1 MPVPDG
7 AGILP
12 ILKPTGPTSHDVVA
26 RARRWFP
33 GRRVGHL
40 GTLDPAA
47 AGLLLLAVGEATRAA
62 RLLDPP
68 ETVKRYRAWALFG
81 LETDGDDMDG
91 RVTCRRGAGGL
102 DRERLAAAV
111 AARVGAQMQVPP
123 GRSAVRVGG
132 RHAYSRTRAGEA
144 PALEAR
150 EVVVEAANLLALR
163 RSEAAPDL
171 LEALVEVW
179 VRRGGYVRAFVR
191 DLGRDVGTGACVRVL
206 VRGAVGAVRDADGLT
221 LEEADALARAGALGP
236 KLWTVD
242 RLLAH
247 WPALAEAPD
256 RDGRRVGRGRPAPA
270 GAAGWMR
277 LVGPDQTTAWALAEA
292 RDGRWR
298 DVVRL
303 LGAPDRAGAAR

>member
-1 MPVPDG
+1 MPVPEG
-7 AGILP
+7 NGVLP

-26 RARRWFP
+26 RARGWFP

-62 RLLDPP
+62 RFLDPP
-68 ETVKRYRAWALFG
+68 ETVKRYRAWAVFG

-91 RVTCRRGAGGL
+91 RVTVRRGAGDL
-102 DRERLAAAV
+102 DHERLAAAV

-132 RHAYSRTRAGEA
+132 RHAYSRMRAGET
-144 PALEAR
+144 PRLEAR
-150 EVVVEAANLLALR
+150 EVVVEAAKLLVLR
-163 RSEAAPDL
+163 RLEGAPDL

-191 DLGRDVGTGACVRVL
+191 DLGSDVGTGACVRVL
-206 VRGAVGAVRDADGLT
+206 VRGAVGEVRDADGLT
-221 LEEADALARAGALGP
+221 LEEAETLAQSDALDR
-236 KLWTVD
+236 KLWPVD

-247 WPALAEAPD
+247 WPALTEAPD
-256 RDGRRVGRGRPAPA
+256 RDGRRVGRGRAAPA
-270 GAAGWMR
+270 GATGWVR
-277 LVGPDQTTAWALAEA
+277 LVAPDAVAAWALAEA

-303 LGAPDRAGAAR
+303 GVVEKAGAAR